1 VVGTNVR
8 CKHNTTNLILGSAAQ
23 QVDAISVHFFGCTF
37 EGKANATSVR
47 VERGINVAFHGCYFE
62 NDGNTGYAIDIPS
75 TATHAWNIS
84 AQGCYFVGRAGEPNP
99 NPTLYAVHADFVS
112 AYLNISDSYFVQYDP
127 GGFMVKN
134 DNSARVVLFNNDA
147 NYSQAQEITSYS
159 VGTVITVGNSLAG
172 VVANNR
178 IAASRAYAYTVAN
191 LPAGMPAGSIA
202 YASNGRKQGQG
213 AGSGTG
219 TLCYYDGVA
228 WRRVADD
235 TTVLA

>member
-1 VVGTNVR
+1 
-8 CKHNTTNLILGSAAQ
+8 
-23 QVDAISVHFFGCTF
+23 
-37 EGKANATSVR
+37 VR

-62 NDGNTGYAIDIPS
+62 NDGTGYAIDIPS
-75 TATHAWNIS
+75 TATRAWNIS
-84 AQGCYFVGRAGEPNP
+84 AQGCYFVGNAFTPND
-99 NPTLYAVHADFVS
+99 PTHTPVAVHVDFSS
-112 AYLNISDSYFVQYDP
+112 AYLNISDSYFVQYNS
-127 GGFMVKN
+127 GAFMVKN
-134 DNSARVVLFNNDA
+134 DDSARVVLFNNDA
-147 NYSQAQEITSYS
+147 SYSQAQEISSYS

-178 IAASRAYAYTVAN
+178 IAASRTYAYTVAN
-191 LPAGMPAGSIA
+191 LPGGMPAGSIA

-219 TLCYYDGVA
+219 TLSYYDGVA